1 LELASNP
8 APERTLL
15 DLIRAPFV
23 IFRRALE
30 RGNYLVV
37 AEATAEELPQLSLI
51 DALELT
57 LLVAREGPA
66 PLLTALLR
74 ASLSVPTPDE
84 RCSLAIAIRAAD
96 RDTDHWCIRF
106 RHAATFA

>member
-1 LELASNP
+1 VPRVETRQTSGRRWQSPSRNQLELASNP

-66 PLLTALLR
+66 PLLTALFEGEL
-74 ASLSVPTPDE
+74 E
-84 RCSLAIAIRAAD
+84 RSH
-96 RDTDHWCIRF
+96 TG
-106 RHAATFA
+106 